1 VSPNTDHRFHASS
14 CQAPA
19 NLGQPARP
27 ALPLGARLAAIPA
40 THFPS
45 ASKAMSETSELL
57 TSVDVQASRPRT
69 EVSLTRVGV
78 RGVEKVIKVDGV
90 RSTDGREMPGS
101 DDHAGSYFFAE
112 LECFVDLNPRQSGV
126 HMSRFE
132 EVVNAAIDE
141 VVLGETLRAEELA
154 AHIAARVREQQ
165 QGLRAEVSITA
176 RYPETVSTP
185 ASGLPTQ
192 EIYTLCGTAVVS
204 ERGTR
209 TLTGVEAQGMTACPC
224 AQELVGGR
232 SRERLAAEGFT
243 DDEIERV
250 LKAVPVATHNQRG
263 IGSLHLGRPEGLEVD
278 IDARDLLH
286 IVEQSMSSEIYEL
299 MKRSDEVAVVE
310 KAHLN
315 PRFVEDCVREMVR
328 RVSDAY
334 PDLRDGGFVLA
345 RQENLE
351 TIHRHSV
358 FAERSG
364 LLAEILAEARS
375 GAHSPHHMTERE
387 WLEAPCSD

>member
-1 VSPNTDHRFHASS
+1 
-14 CQAPA
+14 
-19 NLGQPARP
+19 
-27 ALPLGARLAAIPA
+27 
-40 THFPS
+40 
-45 ASKAMSETSELL
+45 MSEISEVLSP
-57 TSVDVQASRPRT
+57 SVDVQASRPRT

-78 RGVEKVIKVDGV
+78 RGVEKVIKVNG
-90 RSTDGREMPGS
+90 GRI
-101 DDHAGSYFFAE
+101 AGQAGTSAGETEDAGNYFFAE

-141 VVLGETLRAEELA
+141 VVLGETLRAEALA

-165 QGLRAEVSITA
+165 EGLRAEVTITA
-176 RYPETVSTP
+176 RYPETVATP
-185 ASGLPTQ
+185 ASRLPTQ

-204 ERGTR
+204 GRGTR

-224 AQELVGGR
+224 AQELVSGR

-243 DDEIERV
+243 DDEIDRV

-263 IGSLHLGRPEGLEVD
+263 IGSLHLGRPEGLELDV
-278 IDARDLLH
+278 DARDLLH

-328 RVSDAY
+328 RVAEEY
-334 PDLRDGGFVLA
+334 PRLRDGGFVLA

-364 LLAEILAEARS
+364 LLTEILAEVQS
-375 GAHSPHHMTERE
+375 GEHSPHHMTERE
-387 WLEAPCSD
+387 WLEAPCSN